1 MADLASDV
9 PKMSTSQRP
18 TSSLMIEQQVATN
31 LERVASAAE
40 GAVTQLARLTAA
52 LEMAVLLLSMQNNP
66 IVRRPTM
73 QPMQPTVR
81 PLQPSSMMTMAG
93 NIHGAHGASQA
104 AGQNIFPPRPP
115 GQFPMGQSVAP
126 RQKQANSLEPKV
138 LTPLPAEQVHSVR
151 APVNELLSSHGSV
164 DTEEIYNVGSDEEV
178 EERNTGD
185 GYVYDKEKRRSRSY
199 LVACGSHQSAA
210 LQSATSVEQQ
220 PIQKVGL
227 EREAVP
233 SVLENTKITEVWQA
247 GDVGRMLEREPR
259 IYTSV

>member
-1 MADLASDV
+1 M
-9 PKMSTSQRP
+9 RC
-18 TSSLMIEQQVATN
+18 
-31 LERVASAAE
+31 
-40 GAVTQLARLTAA
+40 
-52 LEMAVLLLSMQNNP
+52 
-66 IVRRPTM
+66 
-73 QPMQPTVR
+73 
-81 PLQPSSMMTMAG
+81 
-93 NIHGAHGASQA
+93 
-104 AGQNIFPPRPP
+104 
-115 GQFPMGQSVAP
+115 
-126 RQKQANSLEPKV
+126 
-138 LTPLPAEQVHSVR
+138 
-151 APVNELLSSHGSV
+151 PVNESLSSHGLV
-164 DTEEIYNVGSDEEV
+164 DVEEIYNVGSDEEV

-199 LVACGSHQSAA
+199 LVASGSHQSAA

>member
-18 TSSLMIEQQVATN
+18 TSSLLTEQQVATN
-31 LERVASAAE
+31 LERVASATE

-66 IVRRPTM
+66 IVRRPTR

-93 NIHGAHGASQA
+93 NFHGAHGASQA
-104 AGQNIFPPRPP
+104 AGQNMFPPRPP

-126 RQKQANSLEPKV
+126 RQEQANSLEPKV
-138 LTPLPAEQVHSVR
+138 LTPLPVEQVHSVR
-151 APVNELLSSHGSV
+151 CPVNELLSSHGLV

-185 GYVYDKEKRRSRSY
+185 GYVS
-199 LVACGSHQSAA
+199 GPHQSAA

-233 SVLENTKITEVWQA
+233 SVVENTKITEVWQA